1 MFQLVTGWNHREYIE
16 TCILEIWVLAVSQQN
31 QDGSV
36 NLKVTHV
43 AIDANNIDML
53 SVSSEFIKLCNMV
66 FWKRYGTLHNI

>member
-1 MFQLVTGWNHREYIE
+1 M
-16 TCILEIWVLAVSQQN
+16 SQQN

-53 SVSSEFIKLCNMV
+53 SVSSEFYQDMQHDVLEKVCYVTYIYSSIV
-66 FWKRYGTLHNI
+66 SDTVSIY

>member
-1 MFQLVTGWNHREYIE
+1 M
-16 TCILEIWVLAVSQQN
+16 SQQN

-53 SVSSEFIKLCNMV
+53 SVSSEFIKICNMM
-66 FWKRYGTLHNI
+66 FWKRYGTVPIYVYIHNSIVSDTVSIY